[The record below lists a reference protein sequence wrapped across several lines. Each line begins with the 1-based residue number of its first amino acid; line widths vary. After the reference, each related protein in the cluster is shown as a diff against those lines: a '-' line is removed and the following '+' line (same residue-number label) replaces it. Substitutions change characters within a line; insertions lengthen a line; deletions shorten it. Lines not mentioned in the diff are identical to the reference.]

1 MFQIHFF
8 SSMTSNILRSIY
20 LQKIFLIYTKSSEK
34 LKLLLSV
41 HKRGIMVLIL
51 RLTASTIQRTL
62 SLKTANKMK
71 EILFEL
77 NKTNE
82 GYHQKSSS
90 KLIKENSK
98 KSKTIKNQMNM
109 KGSEDKPCGYIY

>member
-1 MFQIHFF
+1 
-8 SSMTSNILRSIY
+8 
-20 LQKIFLIYTKSSEK
+20 
-34 LKLLLSV
+34 
-41 HKRGIMVLIL
+41 MVLIL

-90 KLIKENSK
+90 KQIKENTK